1 MRTKEAIKGSIFEII
16 PTIIIAIIGFIK
28 TKVFI
33 SYLGSDMNGY
43 FQFINQFIS
52 YLFLA
57 EAGFATAITYKLYK
71 PVAEKDVKKT
81 SQLFYG
87 GLKIFRKIALII
99 SAGILILT
107 VLFVA
112 FLKENY
118 TLKLI
123 IIISFILI
131 SASNVISYFFYS
143 KMYQAMFASR
153 QEGYKASLIT
163 NITKIISEIIII
175 IVTIFKSSLLLIAII
190 MFLSKVI
197 EEIVFKYIC
206 NNKFKLENTKKED
219 YDTSAYKM
227 TKDLIASQIGYL
239 AFNNI
244 DILIIMF
251 TKSLGAVSVSIYS
264 TYNYIQKFVFSL
276 IAKVSVIVMNLLGNI
291 FVKDDK
297 DRRKQIFN
305 EYLTFDLIIATIC
318 GICFFIGARAFVNIW
333 IGEKEY
339 LLSIITISAFSYNLF
354 LSICMEPLTGLI
366 SANGLFKDSKYY
378 TIISSFV
385 NLTLSIIFSLIL
397 GITGILLAT
406 ALSYMLDIFFRSILV
421 KRKVFSEE
429 KKYKV
434 YSKFI
439 IATIIFSS
447 MILLCI
453 KLEQI
458 FFSLCT
464 SYFKFALY
472 IILAFILTTIITII
486 IYRIIFKTTKDLIIR
501 FERLVKEI

>member
-175 IVTIFKSSLLLIAII
+175 IVTIFKS
-190 MFLSKVI
+190 
-197 EEIVFKYIC
+197 
-206 NNKFKLENTKKED
+206 
-219 YDTSAYKM
+219 
-227 TKDLIASQIGYL
+227 
-239 AFNNI
+239 
-244 DILIIMF
+244 
-251 TKSLGAVSVSIYS
+251 
-264 TYNYIQKFVFSL
+264 
-276 IAKVSVIVMNLLGNI
+276 
-291 FVKDDK
+291 
-297 DRRKQIFN
+297 
-305 EYLTFDLIIATIC
+305 
-318 GICFFIGARAFVNIW
+318 
-333 IGEKEY
+333 
-339 LLSIITISAFSYNLF
+339 
-354 LSICMEPLTGLI
+354 
-366 SANGLFKDSKYY
+366 
-378 TIISSFV
+378 
-385 NLTLSIIFSLIL
+385 
-397 GITGILLAT
+397 
-406 ALSYMLDIFFRSILV
+406 
-421 KRKVFSEE
+421 
-429 KKYKV
+429 
-434 YSKFI
+434 
-439 IATIIFSS
+439 
-447 MILLCI
+447 
-453 KLEQI
+453 
-458 FFSLCT
+458 
-464 SYFKFALY
+464 
-472 IILAFILTTIITII
+472 
-486 IYRIIFKTTKDLIIR
+486 
-501 FERLVKEI
+501 